1 MEDGDSDAGMAD
13 YGTDFSDDD
22 DPNVTR
28 KSGIGS
34 PVFRVAFFG
43 GISPAIP
50 DSPLAGN
57 RESGN
62 AQVRAVSRFGR
73 DRESGSPGAV
83 RRGFPGLGSLLK

>member
-28 KSGIGS
+28 ESGIGS
-34 PVFRVAFFG
+34 PVFRVPFFG
-43 GISPAIP
+43 GDFPG
-50 DSPLAGN
+50 DSRFPIG
-57 RESGN
+57 RESG
-62 AQVRAVSRFGR
+62 VGKRAVSRFGR

-83 RRGFPGLGSLLK
+83 CRGFPGLGSLLK